1 MQNQIQ
7 QQSVKQW
14 WLSLTAGIVYIAIG
28 TWVLMNPVKSFLA
41 LMNIFIIG
49 FTIIGVINVF
59 YAINNRKI
67 LEHWGWALMA
77 GLIDLAIALVLLTTP
92 EISMFVLPLYV
103 GFVLMFRSIIGI
115 GFSTY
120 LAHYKVRNW
129 GVVLTL
135 SVLGVIFSLMMIWNP
150 VFGAFTLTLYT
161 AAALLSVGF
170 SQIGM
175 AYELRRYQKLFERE
189 EEELL

>member
-41 LMNIFIIG
+41 LTNIFIIG

>member
-1 MQNQIQ
+1 MQEEKQ
-7 QQSVKQW
+7 QQSVRQW
-14 WLSLTAGIVYIAIG
+14 WLSLTAGIVYIGIG
-28 TWVLMNPVKSFLA
+28 IWVLMNPAKSFLA
-41 LMNIFIIG
+41 LTNLFIIG
-49 FTIIGVINVF
+49 FAIIGALGVF
-59 YAINNRKI
+59 YAVSNRKI

-129 GVVLTL
+129 GIVLAL
-135 SVLGVIFSLMMIWNP
+135 SVLGVVFSLMMIWNP

-161 AAALLSVGF
+161 AIALLSVGF

-175 AYELRRYQKLFERE
+175 AYELRRYEDLFGGENRE
-189 EEELL
+189 EV